1 MANIRKQKG
10 KWFVQIRKKGHPAI
24 YKSFHDIKTARK
36 FARTVESQMER
47 NVFEDYSGARGTTL
61 REVLIKYRDEKTAVK
76 KGVREETSTI
86 NFLIN
91 HQFEIINKHR
101 HL

>member
-36 FARTVESQMER
+36 FARTVEFKWSGTCLEIFQGQEELHR
-47 NVFEDYSGARGTTL
+47 GED
-61 REVLIKYRDEKTAVK
+61 
-76 KGVREETSTI
+76 
-86 NFLIN
+86 
-91 HQFEIINKHR
+91 
-101 HL
+101 